1 MSRQGLDNYRK
12 VALSNIRTITVSPD
26 DLFIP
31 EIPNLKPEGALISP
45 RPSDTARASAY
56 ITETTVQNQDDYGQI
71 KYIRMDNI
79 GSNYDPEL
87 LPTVVL
93 QGGGGTGAAASAV
106 LVDGAI
112 SDLFVQS
119 FGKGYEYG
127 ESEDT
132 KDWIV
137 PVDPNR
143 RAVD

>member
-1 MSRQGLDNYRK
+1 MNFTDIAIEEAGTLEVRAILMSRQGLDNYRK

-71 KYIRMDNI
+71 AYIRMDNI

-87 LPTVVL
+87 LPTVIL
-93 QGGGGTGAAASAV
+93 GRWRNGCTSKCC
-106 LVDGAI
+106 
-112 SDLFVQS
+112 SC
-119 FGKGYEYG
+119 
-127 ESEDT
+127 
-132 KDWIV
+132 
-137 PVDPNR
+137 
-143 RAVD
+143 